1 MVTTNDIG
9 GPTGWRK
16 AILGMGVGQGKVDT
30 YMPSFAHVALVELL
44 RKGLLKFIVT
54 SNHDNF
60 HIQAGNSMAHSRTHT
75 LARTR
80 NALS

>member
-1 MVTTNDIG
+1 
-9 GPTGWRK
+9 
-16 AILGMGVGQGKVDT
+16 MGVGQGKVDT